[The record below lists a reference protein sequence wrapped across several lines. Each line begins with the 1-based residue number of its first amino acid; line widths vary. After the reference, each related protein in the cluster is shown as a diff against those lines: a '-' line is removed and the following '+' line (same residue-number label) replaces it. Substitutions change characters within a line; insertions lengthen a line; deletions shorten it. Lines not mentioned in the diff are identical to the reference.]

1 MQQYIINQYFIKD
14 ILSWVQSNEIA
25 IPEIQRPFVW
35 SSIKVRDLMDSIYK
49 GFPVGYI
56 IVWRNPSIRLKDGS
70 LSSGKKIVID
80 GQQRI
85 TALRAAILGEEV
97 LDKEYRKMRIRI
109 AFNPIEEKFETL
121 TPAIEKDVNWIG
133 DISEFLKNE
142 GGIFALVDEY
152 KKRNPKADLQTI
164 QNNIDKLYSIKDK
177 QLGFI
182 ELKENLDIETV
193 TEIFIR
199 INSEGVVLSQADFA
213 MSRIAAFGDFGINLR
228 KAIDYFAHTLRHP
241 EFIEN
246 IKSASDDFTNT
257 EYYQKILWAKN
268 LQDDIYQPDYTDI
281 IRVGFTKEFNRGR
294 LRDLVS
300 LLSGRNFETRAYEEA
315 IVEDS
320 YNKLKNGVLDFVNKT
335 HYERF
340 SMIVK
345 AAGFEVSGLIRSK
358 NALNFAYILYLKLR
372 SQEYNDSEIERIV
385 SKWLIMSL
393 LIGRYSGSPES
404 QFDTDIRN
412 IVEQRAEKYLEG
424 IERAELS
431 DTFWSEGLVR
441 DLVKSSISSPYL
453 KLFWA
458 AQVKL
463 GKRGFLSTDIKVRD
477 MIIHRGDIH
486 HIFPKKY
493 LESNKLKQRDYNQ
506 IANFA
511 YTQSEI
517 NIKIGAKSPK
527 QYFTEILEH
536 LENGVFKY
544 SGIKD
549 KNELENNLKEN
560 AIPVSVLDMEV
571 TDYQKFLEERQKL
584 MANMIREYY
593 QSF

>member
-1 MQQYIINQYFIKD
+1 MQQYIINQYFVKD

-56 IVWRNPSIRLKDGS
+56 IVWRNPSVRLKDGG

-85 TALRAAILGEEV
+85 TALRAAILGENV
-97 LDKEYRKMRIRI
+97 LDQEYRKIRIKI

-121 TPAIEKDVNWIG
+121 TPAIERDDIWIS
-133 DISEFLKNE
+133 DISEFLKKE
-142 GGIFALVDEY
+142 GGVFALVEEY
-152 KKRNPKADLQTI
+152 QKQNPKVDLKKIQT
-164 QNNIDKLYSIKDK
+164 NIDRLYSIKDK

-199 INSEGVVLSQADFA
+199 INSAGVVLSQADFA
-213 MSRIAAFGDFGINLR
+213 MSRIAAYGDFGINLR
-228 KAIDYFAHTLRHP
+228 KAIDYFAHTIRHP
-241 EFIEN
+241 EFIDN
-246 IKSASDDFTNT
+246 IKSMNDEFSNT

-281 IRVGFTKEFNRGR
+281 IRVSFTKEFNRGK
-294 LRDLVS
+294 LEDLVS
-300 LLSGRNFETRAYEEA
+300 LLSGRNFETRTYEEA
-315 IVEDS
+315 VVEES
-320 YNKLKNGVLDFVNKT
+320 YNKLRAGVLDFVNRT

-345 AAGFEVSGLIRSK
+345 AAGIEVQELIRSK
-358 NALNFAYILYLKLR
+358 NTLNFAYVLYLKLR
-372 SQEYNDSEIERIV
+372 SQDYEDSDIERIV
-385 SKWLIMSL
+385 SKWLVMSL
-393 LIGRYSGSPES
+393 LTGRYSSSPES

-412 IVEQRAEKYLEG
+412 IIEQRAEKYLEG

-431 DTFWSEGLVR
+431 DTFWSEGLVQ
-441 DLVKSSISSPYL
+441 DLVKSSVSSPYL

-493 LESNKLKQRDYNQ
+493 LEKNKLKQRDYNQ

-527 QYFTEILEH
+527 EYFRDV
-536 LENGVFKY
+536 NKF
-544 SGIKD
+544 SGISDQK
-549 KNELENNLKEN
+549 ELETNLKEN
-560 AIPVSVLDMEV
+560 AIPLDTLTAEVSE
-571 TDYQKFLEERQKL
+571 YQDFLEERRKL
-584 MANMIREYY
+584 MANMIKEYY
-593 QSF
+593 RSF

>member
-1 MQQYIINQYFIKD
+1 MQQYIINQYFVKD

-56 IVWRNPSIRLKDGS
+56 IVWRNPSVRLKDGG

-85 TALRAAILGEEV
+85 TALRAAILGENV
-97 LDKEYRKMRIRI
+97 LDQEYRKIRIKI

-121 TPAIEKDVNWIG
+121 TPAIERDATWIS
-133 DISEFLKNE
+133 DISEFLKKE
-142 GGIFALVDEY
+142 GGVFALVEEY
-152 KKRNPKADLQTI
+152 QKQNPKVDLKKIQT
-164 QNNIDKLYSIKDK
+164 NIDRLYSIKDK

-199 INSEGVVLSQADFA
+199 INSAGVVLSQADFA
-213 MSRIAAFGDFGINLR
+213 MSRIAAYGDFGINLR
-228 KAIDYFAHTLRHP
+228 KAIDYFAHTIRHP
-241 EFIEN
+241 EFIDN
-246 IKSASDDFTNT
+246 IKSMNDEFSNT

-281 IRVGFTKEFNRGR
+281 IRVSFTKEFNRGK
-294 LRDLVS
+294 LEDLVS
-300 LLSGRNFETRAYEEA
+300 LLSGRNFETRTYEEA
-315 IVEDS
+315 VVEES
-320 YNKLKNGVLDFVNKT
+320 YNKLRAGVLDFVNRT

-345 AAGFEVSGLIRSK
+345 AAGFEVQELIRSK
-358 NALNFAYILYLKLR
+358 NTLNFAYVLYLKLR
-372 SQEYNDSEIERIV
+372 SQDYEDSDIERIV
-385 SKWLIMSL
+385 SKWLVMSL
-393 LIGRYSGSPES
+393 LTGRYSSSPES

-412 IVEQRAEKYLEG
+412 IIEQRAEKYLEG

-431 DTFWSEGLVR
+431 DTFWSEGLVQ
-441 DLVKSSISSPYL
+441 DLVKSSVSSPYL

-493 LESNKLKQRDYNQ
+493 LEKNKLKQRDYNQ

-527 QYFTEILEH
+527 EYFREV
-536 LENGVFKY
+536 NKF
-544 SGIKD
+544 SGISDQK
-549 KNELENNLKEN
+549 ELETNLKEN
-560 AIPVSVLDMEV
+560 AIPLDTLTAEVSE
-571 TDYQKFLEERQKL
+571 YQDFLEERRKL
-584 MANMIREYY
+584 MANMIKEYY
-593 QSF
+593 RSF

>member
-1 MQQYIINQYFIKD
+1 MQQYIINQYFVKD

-56 IVWRNPSIRLKDGS
+56 IVWRNPSVRLKDGG

-85 TALRAAILGEEV
+85 TALRAAILGENV
-97 LDKEYRKMRIRI
+97 LDQEYRKIRIKI

-121 TPAIEKDVNWIG
+121 TPAIERDATWIS
-133 DISEFLKNE
+133 DISEFLKKE
-142 GGIFALVDEY
+142 GGVFALVEEY
-152 KKRNPKADLQTI
+152 QKQNPKVDLKKIQT
-164 QNNIDKLYSIKDK
+164 NIDRLYSIKDK

-199 INSEGVVLSQADFA
+199 INSAGVVLSQADFA
-213 MSRIAAFGDFGINLR
+213 MSRIAAYGDFGINLR
-228 KAIDYFAHTLRHP
+228 KAIDYFAHTIRHP
-241 EFIEN
+241 EFIDN
-246 IKSASDDFTNT
+246 IKSMNDEFSNT
-257 EYYQKILWAKN
+257 EYYKKILWAKN

-281 IRVGFTKEFNRGR
+281 IRVSFTKEFNRGK
-294 LRDLVS
+294 LEDLVS
-300 LLSGRNFETRAYEEA
+300 LLSGRNFETRTYEEA
-315 IVEDS
+315 VVEES
-320 YNKLKNGVLDFVNKT
+320 YNKLRAGVLDFVNRT

-345 AAGFEVSGLIRSK
+345 AAGFEVQELIRSK
-358 NALNFAYILYLKLR
+358 NTLNFAYVLYLKLR
-372 SQEYNDSEIERIV
+372 SQDYEDSDIERIV
-385 SKWLIMSL
+385 SKWLVMSL
-393 LIGRYSGSPES
+393 LTGRYSSSPES

-412 IVEQRAEKYLEG
+412 IIEQRAEKYLEG

-431 DTFWSEGLVR
+431 DTFWSEGLVQ
-441 DLVKSSISSPYL
+441 DLVKSSVSSPYL

-493 LESNKLKQRDYNQ
+493 LEKNKLKQRDYNQ

-527 QYFTEILEH
+527 EYFREV
-536 LENGVFKY
+536 NKF
-544 SGIKD
+544 SGISDQK
-549 KNELENNLKEN
+549 ELETNLKEN
-560 AIPVSVLDMEV
+560 AIPLDTLTAEVSE
-571 TDYQKFLEERQKL
+571 YQDFLEERRKL
-584 MANMIREYY
+584 MANMIKEYY
-593 QSF
+593 RSF